1 MFRNYLTTALRN
13 LRKNRMFTLVNVAG
27 LAIGTLCC
35 LYIVLYVEDQYS
47 YDRHNIRAEDIY
59 RIDSHFGIGG
69 QAFSSVTTSPPIA
82 PQLKKDFP
90 EVEQYTRVVPTSMF
104 GIKEHLV
111 RYKEKAFYESDV
123 DFVDSTFFDVFTY
136 HFDRGTAGA
145 SLLEPYTV
153 VLLKPTAD
161 KIFGD
166 EDPLGKVITIDNA
179 YGKHDF
185 KVTGVVDESLG
196 KSHIHAN
203 MFLAMNSNGIG
214 AYAYSVNQWAGENF
228 THAYIRLAP
237 GAHPARLET
246 ALPAFLDR
254 YGADQLKKVGMHK
267 KLMLQ
272 PLLSIHTTT
281 GYIGE
286 MTRPTGKTFL
296 RILMLIALLIQVIA
310 CINFM
315 NLSTARASKR
325 AKEVGVRKVLGAG
338 RKELVRQF
346 LGESLLLVLIGTGI
360 AIPLLYIALPQL
372 NQLTGADIPL
382 HLAGNASVW
391 ALFIAIVLSTG
402 FLAGSYP
409 AFYLS
414 AFRVIKVMKGN
425 FTSHISAGGI
435 RRSLVVFQFT
445 LSILLV
451 TGIVVIRSQLH
462 YVMQKDLGFSQDKRI
477 VFFFRNDNA
486 VAHMPAFVED
496 LRQLSSVKAVGRSTF
511 YPSQDVSNDWPFYR
525 PGQNPLSALD
535 PKFYITDEH
544 FVQAAGIT
552 LVSGRDF
559 REGDSSR
566 VIINETMAR
575 RLGLDPAKA
584 PGTRLIPLNNPPV
597 EIAGVM
603 KDFNYASLYEDVKPF
618 MLWCGPHGINGWSAY
633 PSDVLVN
640 TNTDDYSAF
649 MEQAL
654 AIWKKDLPGEPI
666 QYRFMSDDIQL
677 QYEADITLANIIN
690 TFALIAVFISC
701 LGLFGLAAFSAE
713 QRTKEIG
720 IRKVLGASVGGI
732 VQLLSGDFVKP
743 VLLGFAIAT
752 PVAWWAMHRWLQSY
766 AYRVPLSWWMFVL
779 GGVLALTIALLTV
792 SLQALRAAR
801 VNPVKSLRSE

>member
-1 MFRNYLTTALRN
+1 M
-13 LRKNRMFTLVNVAG
+13 
-27 LAIGTLCC
+27 
-35 LYIVLYVEDQYS
+35 
-47 YDRHNIRAEDIY
+47 
-59 RIDSHFGIGG
+59 
-69 QAFSSVTTSPPIA
+69 
-82 PQLKKDFP
+82 KKDFP
-90 EVEQYTRVVPTSMF
+90 EVEQFTRVVPTGGF
-104 GIKEHLV
+104 GVKEHLV
-111 RYKEKAFYESDV
+111 RYKEKAFYENDV

-136 HFDRGTAGA
+136 HFDRGTAAA

-214 AYAYSVNQWAGENF
+214 EYAYTVQRWAGENF
-228 THAYIRLAP
+228 AHGYVRLAP
-237 GAHPARLET
+237 GADPRRLE
-246 ALPAFLDR
+246 AQLPAFLDR
-254 YGADQLKKVGMHK
+254 YGGDQLKKLGMHK
-267 KLMLQ
+267 TLSLQ

-281 GYIGE
+281 GYDGE
-286 MTRPTGKTFL
+286 LSKPTGKTFL
-296 RILMLIALLIQVIA
+296 RVLMLIALLIQVIA

-338 RKELVRQF
+338 RKDLVRQF
-346 LGESLLLVLIGTGI
+346 LGESFLLALIGTGI
-360 AIPLLYIALPQL
+360 AMPLLYIAMPQL
-372 NQLTGADIPL
+372 NRLTGSDISFQL
-382 HLAGNASVW
+382 LAAGKVW
-391 ALFIAIVLSTG
+391 LIFAVIVLATG
-402 FLAGSYP
+402 ILAGSYP

-425 FTSHISAGGI
+425 FSSHISAGGI

-451 TGIVVIRSQLH
+451 TGIIVIRSQLH
-462 YVMQKDLGFSQDKRI
+462 YMMNKDLGFAQDKRI

-486 VAHMPAFVED
+486 VSHMPAFVED
-496 LRQLSSVKAVGRSTF
+496 LRQLGSVRNVGRTTS
-511 YPSQDVSNDWPFYR
+511 YPSQGVPNDWPFYL
-525 PGQNPLSALD
+525 PGQNPLQALD
-535 PKFYITDEH
+535 PQFYITDEH
-544 FVQAAGIT
+544 FVAAAGIT

-575 RLGLDPAKA
+575 QLGLDPLKA
-584 PGTRLIPLNNPPV
+584 PGMRLIPLNNPPV

-603 KDFNYASLYEDVKPF
+603 KDFNYASLYQDVKPF
-618 MLWCGPHGINGWSAY
+618 MLWCGPNGIHGWSAY
-633 PSDVLVN
+633 PSDVVVN
-640 TNTDDYSAF
+640 THTDDAAAF
-649 MEQAL
+649 LEQAQAL
-654 AIWKKDLPGEPI
+654 WRKDLPGEPL
-666 QYRFMSDDIQL
+666 QYRFLSDDVQL
-677 QYEADITLANIIN
+677 QYETDMTLANIIN

-713 QRTKEIG
+713 QRGKEIG
-720 IRKVLGASVGGI
+720 VRKVLGASVSGI
-732 VQLLSGDFVKP
+732 VQLLSVDFIKL

-766 AYRVPLSWWMFVL
+766 AYRVSLQWWMFAL
-779 GGVLALTIALLTV
+779 GGVLALGIALLTV
-792 SLQALRAAR
+792 SFQALRAAR